1 MNNGPVNVGSE
12 STEGLKVLD
21 RVRPEP
27 DDGRVHGERTVVF
40 LDLVGAQNLQ
50 ASPGFLNALGT
61 AINTERQLISSWP
74 GAGGIDFR
82 SLWFSDNLGASAP
95 SAGMVSKGGRSG
107 KDRAFD
113 LVAWY
118 AGSIQ
123 ARFLVDHRL
132 ASRGGIA
139 IGDCFH
145 DGTVFFGPALVDAY
159 TTESR
164 AAVVPRLLL
173 HPSAQSCVEGSPV
186 PVREDRDGKGPY
198 LDFLRIGLPDG
209 DQARTAYLAGARAAI
224 VAGPATIDEAHPK
237 RDGQLASWQWLAS
250 YFDAV
255 LAELSVDL
263 VEPIGAIGAPW

>member
-1 MNNGPVNVGSE
+1 MRI
-12 STEGLKVLD
+12 LHRAK
-21 RVRPEP
+21 PEP
-27 DDGRVHGERTVVF
+27 NDGRAHVERSVVF
-40 LDLVGAQNLQ
+40 LDLIGAQNLQ

-74 GAGGIDFR
+74 GASGIDFR

-95 SAGMVSKGGRSG
+95 SAGMSARGGRTG

-159 TTESR
+159 ATESR
-164 AAVVPRLLL
+164 VAIVPRLLL
-173 HPSAQSCVEGSPV
+173 HPSANSCVDGSPV
-186 PVREDRDGKGPY
+186 PVREDPDGKGPY
-198 LDFLRIGLPDG
+198 LDFLRIGLPEG
-209 DQARTAYLAGARAAI
+209 DAARATYLAQARAAI
-224 VAGPATIDEAHPK
+224 VAGPATIDEGHPK

-255 LAELSVDL
+255 LDESPADM
-263 VEPIGAIGAPW
+263 VEPISVLEAPW